1 MFKNFQ
7 IGHLAFVFFV
17 ITFHCWFLFD
27 AWLASKKFENLML
40 VAPLAIVAFVVGG
53 IILVGAI
60 KSLNLSSMQ
69 NKLTPIDLRIPLL
82 MLLLCAYFFGL
93 LFLTFDIS
101 TFLFLVTSLIILGE
115 RRTWVIVVY
124 SLVTTTVSV
133 FGLKFMISVPVPTI
147 FG

>member
-1 MFKNFQ
+1 VFKNFQ

-17 ITFHCWFLFD
+17 ISFHCWFLFD

-40 VAPLAIVAFVVGG
+40 VVPLATVACVVGG

-60 KSLNLSSMQ
+60 RSSNLSSME
-69 NKLTPIDLRIPLL
+69 NKLASIDSRIPFL
-82 MLLLCAYFFGL
+82 MLLLCAYFFCL
-93 LFLTFDIS
+93 LFLTFDIA

-115 RRTWVIVVY
+115 RRTWIIVVY
-124 SLVTTTVSV
+124 SLITTIVSV